1 MGDVIGNSAHDL
13 TLLLLDW
20 RRGDQTAL
28 DKLVPLIYAELRRLA
43 HIYMARERPGHL
55 LQTSALI
62 NEAYLRLIDAQDVE
76 WQNRAHFFAIA
87 ANLMRRTLVEFA
99 RARGAS
105 KRRGE
110 LHKISLRES
119 FVPSPDSDPDLI
131 ALDDALNSLAA
142 ADPRQARVVELRF
155 FAGLSEEETA
165 EVLGI
170 SRLTVIR
177 DWKSAKLWLLHEL
190 KHRGET

>member
-1 MGDVIGNSAHDL
+1 MDDLIGNSPHDL
-13 TLLLLDW
+13 TLLLQDW
-20 RRGDQTAL
+20 RHGDQAAL
-28 DKLVPLIYAELRRLA
+28 DKLVPPIYAELHRLA

-62 NEAYLRLIDAQDVE
+62 NEAYLRLIDAREVN
-76 WQNRAHFFAIA
+76 WQNRTHFFAIA
-87 ANLMRRTLVEFA
+87 ANLMRRALVEFA
-99 RARGAS
+99 RSRGAS

-110 LHKISLRES
+110 LHKISLKES
-119 FVPSPDSDPDLI
+119 FIASPESDSDLI
-131 ALDDALNSLAA
+131 AIDDALNSLAA
-142 ADPRQARVVELRF
+142 VDPRQARVVELRF
-155 FAGLSEEETA
+155 FGGLSEEETA
-165 EVLGI
+165 EVLEV

>member
-1 MGDVIGNSAHDL
+1 MGDVIGNSPRDL
-13 TLLLLDW
+13 TLPLQDW

-62 NEAYLRLIDAQDVE
+62 NEAYLRLIDARQVE
-76 WQNRAHFFAIA
+76 WKNRAHFFAIA

-105 KRRGE
+105 KRRGDF
-110 LHKISLRES
+110 HKVSFRES
-119 FVPSPDSDPDLI
+119 FVASPENDPDLVAI
-131 ALDDALNSLAA
+131 DEALNSLAA
-142 ADPRQARVVELRF
+142 VDPRQARVVELRF
-155 FAGLSEEETA
+155 FGGLSGEETA
-165 EVLGI
+165 EVLGV

-190 KHRGET
+190 KHRGTT

>member
-1 MGDVIGNSAHDL
+1 MDNVIGNSPHDL
-13 TLLLLDW
+13 TLLLQDW
-20 RRGDQTAL
+20 RHGNQAAL
-28 DKLVPLIYAELRRLA
+28 DKLVPLIYAELHRLA
-43 HIYMARERPGHL
+43 HIYMTRERPGHL

-62 NEAYLRLIDAQDVE
+62 NEAYLRLIDARKVE

-99 RARGAS
+99 RTRGAS

-110 LHKISLRES
+110 LHKISFRES
-119 FVPSPDSDPDLI
+119 FIPSPESNPDLI
-131 ALDDALNSLAA
+131 ALDDALNALAA
-142 ADPRQARVVELRF
+142 VDPRQARVVELRF
-155 FAGLSEEETA
+155 FGGLSEEETA
-165 EVLGI
+165 EVLGV

-190 KHRGET
+190 KHRGKT

>member
-1 MGDVIGNSAHDL
+1 MGNVIGNTTHDL
-13 TLLLLDW
+13 TLLLQDW

-28 DKLVPLIYAELRRLA
+28 DKLVPLIYAELHRLA
-43 HIYMARERPGHL
+43 HIYMTRERPGHL

-62 NEAYLRLIDAQDVE
+62 NEAYLRLIDAQKVE

-87 ANLMRRTLVEFA
+87 ANQMRHTLVEFA

-110 LHKISLRES
+110 LHKISFKES
-119 FVPSPDSDPDLI
+119 FIASPQSDPDLI
-131 ALDDALNSLAA
+131 AIDDALNSLAA
-142 ADPRQARVVELRF
+142 VDARQARVVELRYF
-155 FAGLSEEETA
+155 GGLTEEETA
-165 EVLGI
+165 EVLGV

>member
-1 MGDVIGNSAHDL
+1 MGDVIGTSPHDL
-13 TLLLLDW
+13 TLLLQDW
-20 RRGDQTAL
+20 CRGNQSAL
-28 DKLVPLIYAELRRLA
+28 DKLVPLIYAELHRLA

-62 NEAYLRLIDAQDVE
+62 NEAYLRLIDARRVE

-87 ANLMRRTLVEFA
+87 ASLMRRTLVEFA

-110 LHKISLRES
+110 LHKVS
-119 FVPSPDSDPDLI
+119 FKDSFIASPRNNPGLI
-131 ALDDALNSLAA
+131 AIDDALNSLAA
-142 ADPRQARVVELRF
+142 VDPRQARVVELRF
-155 FAGLSEEETA
+155 FGGLSEEETA
-165 EVLGI
+165 EVLGV

-190 KHRGET
+190 KHQGDT